1 MAAKESYLRQLLG
14 QRKRVD
20 KRKRADKKDEKGDG
34 DDQWYASTEPGV
46 GVFKF
51 WLVSGTF
58 DGLFGQV
65 LVKRL

>member
-1 MAAKESYLRQLLG
+1 MERGVGDAASSN
-14 QRKRVD
+14 
-20 KRKRADKKDEKGDG
+20 
-34 DDQWYASTEPGV
+34 QWYASTEPGV